1 MILREMR
8 EARKRSIESRLR
20 RGAKGEL
27 RAGQIYPKTSI
38 GRFQVFLYAVIPTGK
53 PGKPSKQTTG
63 SRMNTM
69 TRVDVSEQELEV
81 FLNVADRL
89 GIGVRDLLEK
99 DVPFRE
105 MELAGHELG
114 RAIAQMTTER
124 LALARAERLTG
135 PQPCPTCDEQCPL
148 EYRARDLTTGDGPV
162 RLLEPVCECSTCRRA
177 FFPSA
182 S

>member
-1 MILREMR
+1 
-8 EARKRSIESRLR
+8 
-20 RGAKGEL
+20 
-27 RAGQIYPKTSI
+27 
-38 GRFQVFLYAVIPTGK
+38 
-53 PGKPSKQTTG
+53 
-63 SRMNTM
+63 MNTM

-114 RAIAQMTTER
+114 RAIAQMATER

-135 PQPCPTCDEQCPL
+135 SPAL
-148 EYRARDLTTGDGPV
+148 SDL
-162 RLLEPVCECSTCRRA
+162 R
-177 FFPSA
+177 
-182 S
+182 